1 MPSEREPS
9 RYEPLNETQRRVAA
23 EQEEKRRIA
32 EEEQARSAAQQS
44 EPEPI
49 RPGTEPSPA
58 QPEAT
63 PDHDPSSPEARLAE
77 KERELQ
83 ERVRLGRINPSEM
96 IHELR
101 QFDNTLRIEME
112 QGGRP
117 PPADPHS
124 RQAERAVEVEREGQV
139 MADRDDDLARQAST
153 EVRDNP
159 SERVPETRTEREAK
173 AAEYEITGRGE
184 MTDARAARLARLQNI
199 DRAIE
204 REQQGNDGR
213 SSGLD
218 HDSGDHS
225 R

>member
-1 MPSEREPS
+1 MSIGREPS

-23 EQEEKRRIA
+23 EQEEKQRIA
-32 EEEQARSAAQQS
+32 EQEQARTAAQRS

-58 QPEAT
+58 QPEVT
-63 PDHDPSSPEARLAE
+63 PDHDPGSPEARLAE

-83 ERVRLGRINPSEM
+83 ERVKLGRINPSEM

-101 QFDNTLRIEME
+101 QFDNALRIEIE
-112 QGGRP
+112 QGGRQP
-117 PPADPHS
+117 PDLQS
-124 RQAERAVEVEREGQV
+124 QQAEKAAEAQPEGPTPPQ
-139 MADRDDDLARQAST
+139 RDDDLGHQSRKES
-153 EVRDNP
+153 RDDPNQ
-159 SERVPETRTEREAK
+159 RVPETRIEREAK

-184 MTDARAARLARLQNI
+184 MTDARAARLARLRNI

-204 REQQGNDGR
+204 REQRDNDGR
-213 SSGLD
+213 GSGLD
-218 HDSGDHS
+218 HDSGDRS